1 VLHLSQS
8 GFKPDLPDL
17 YATVT
22 AVSLLCP

>member
-1 VLHLSQS
+1 VLQLSQS

-17 YATVT
+17 VRHVT